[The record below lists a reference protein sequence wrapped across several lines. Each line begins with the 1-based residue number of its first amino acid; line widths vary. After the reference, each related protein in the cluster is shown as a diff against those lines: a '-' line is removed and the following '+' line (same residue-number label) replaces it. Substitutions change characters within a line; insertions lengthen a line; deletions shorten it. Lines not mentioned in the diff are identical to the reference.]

1 MVRDTVEH
9 LRAEGQRVFVDCE
22 HFFDGYVAN
31 RAYALEVVRTAAE
44 AGADVVVL
52 CDTNGGMLP
61 HQVEEVVAD
70 TLSVGARLGI
80 HAHNDTGCAVANS
93 MAAVRA
99 GATHLQGCL
108 NGYGERTGN
117 ADLVT
122 SVANLELKLGMQVL
136 PEGALA
142 EATREQIEHEEPE
155 LLDAIACTS
164 GCAWCCIFLE
174 GDGGL
179 ISEAEA
185 VALHTALS
193 PFAGTADGR
202 DWHPEACAA
211 LDPATRLC
219 RAYDA
224 RPMICRTFVSTDAG
238 ACRENAEGGDA
249 DYAYVKLGYKARFLN
264 VGGTNFSIDYYQ
276 GNDFLTA
283 GDESGSTAFT
293 VLQEFDNQDLEVFA
307 SLRRSSYEDTSA
319 VSYQDVD
326 SILIGG
332 RLKF

>member
-1 MVRDTVEH
+1 MGRQKDRRSPAGPAKAPTYKVLNALLAGMPDAVEG
-9 LRAEGQRVFVDCE
+9 R
-22 HFFDGYVAN
+22 
-31 RAYALEVVRTAAE
+31 VRTALATRIAAAE
-44 AGADVVVL
+44 ASGQPSAEL
-52 CDTNGGMLP
+52 CDDL
-61 HQVEEVVAD
+61 A
-70 TLSVGARLGI
+70 SGAQAL
-80 HAHNDTGCAVANS
+80 
-93 MAAVRA
+93 
-99 GATHLQGCL
+99 
-108 NGYGERTGN
+108 
-117 ADLVT
+117 
-122 SVANLELKLGMQVL
+122 
-136 PEGALA
+136 ALA

-249 DYAYVKLGYKARFLN
+249 DGSGTIGSHVDYRPRPVAR
-264 VGGTNFSIDYYQ
+264 GTEGAPQ
-276 GNDFLTA
+276 GQHLQPPASGHRRRRRHGTGRVPDRRPPRQRRTAPHLRGLRGFDLTA
-283 GDESGSTAFT
+283 GSRAA
-293 VLQEFDNQDLEVFA
+293 VK
-307 SLRRSSYEDTSA
+307 LRSCRYSCRPRSA
-319 VSYQDVD
+319 
-326 SILIGG
+326 L
-332 RLKF
+332 R